1 MAPSMFQFAEHNR
14 LLDIIDHMRSNGKGN
29 YVSLPQLIV
38 CGDQSAG
45 KSSVLEAVSGVRFPS
60 KDNLCTRFATE
71 LILRRSSRSNV
82 TVAINPSD
90 ERSVEEKEALR
101 SFKAPTSSIDDFPAL
116 VEAAKDAMGLSSP
129 ARAFSSDILRVE
141 VSGSDQ
147 PNLTLVDLPG
157 LFHAES
163 KQQSAN
169 DKALVSSLVRK
180 YMQHPRCIILA
191 VVSAR
196 NDYANQI
203 VTKMAKEVD
212 PRGIRTLGIITKP
225 DTLHVGSESEQ
236 AFLNLARNEEVSFRL
251 GWHVLRNRDFDTKDW
266 TTEQRN
272 KAEADFFQA
281 GVWKSLPITV
291 LGVQALQPWL
301 SELLKQ
307 QIVAELPGLIQDVDR
322 SILDCRGRLDKL
334 GQARSTI
341 HQQRLYL
348 IRISQAFSSLIS
360 AAINGTYVQGF
371 FGDAMTELGFKKR
384 LRAVAQD
391 IFLQFAED
399 MKRKGQSEQI
409 VEETASDDDKHVP
422 SRVSRSNYLENV
434 RRRINRSRGCE
445 FPGTFNPLIIGE
457 LFYQQSR
464 PWAGILDS
472 VTDKLITAAND
483 TIELALAQ
491 MSDGFTSDA
500 LMRHIINPSFE
511 KYRKGFRQ
519 KISEIL
525 RPH

>member
-1 MAPSMFQFAEHNR
+1 
-14 LLDIIDHMRSNGKGN
+14 
-29 YVSLPQLIV
+29 
-38 CGDQSAG
+38 
-45 KSSVLEAVSGVRFPS
+45 
-60 KDNLCTRFATE
+60 
-71 LILRRSSRSNV
+71 
-82 TVAINPSD
+82 
-90 ERSVEEKEALR
+90 
-101 SFKAPTSSIDDFPAL
+101 
-116 VEAAKDAMGLSSP
+116 
-129 ARAFSSDILRVE
+129 
-141 VSGSDQ
+141 
-147 PNLTLVDLPG
+147 
-157 LFHAES
+157 
-163 KQQSAN
+163 
-169 DKALVSSLVRK
+169 
-180 YMQHPRCIILA
+180 
-191 VVSAR
+191 
-196 NDYANQI
+196 
-203 VTKMAKEVD
+203 
-212 PRGIRTLGIITKP
+212 
-225 DTLHVGSESEQ
+225 
-236 AFLNLARNEEVSFRL
+236 
-251 GWHVLRNRDFDTKDW
+251 
-266 TTEQRN
+266 
-272 KAEADFFQA
+272 
-281 GVWKSLPITV
+281 
-291 LGVQALQPWL
+291 
-301 SELLKQ
+301 
-307 QIVAELPGLIQDVDR
+307 
-322 SILDCRGRLDKL
+322 
-334 GQARSTI
+334 
-341 HQQRLYL
+341 
-348 IRISQAFSSLIS
+348 
-360 AAINGTYVQGF
+360 GF